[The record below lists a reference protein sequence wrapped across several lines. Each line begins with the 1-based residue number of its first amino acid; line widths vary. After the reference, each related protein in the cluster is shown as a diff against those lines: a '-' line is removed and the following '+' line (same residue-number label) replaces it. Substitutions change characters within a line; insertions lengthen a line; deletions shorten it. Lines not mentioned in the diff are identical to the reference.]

1 MAQLSARMASG
12 LYRLVLRGLPT
23 GLFGRLLLLLMLTMV
38 VSRVLAATLVS
49 GLSPWP
55 PLTAWGEPG
64 AALAASPLTGL
75 VHLGWLLDAVA
86 LVLAAWLGARWTRLP
101 LRRLNVAAKA
111 VGSCLRRAPL
121 LEEGALEC
129 REATRMFNQM
139 QARIRQQML
148 QRDQFVAAVS
158 HDLRTPLNRLARRA
172 QALSDPLQRQRF
184 DKDIGEM
191 HEMIRTTLDTLRGL
205 AEPEPMVQLDVA
217 ALLCS
222 LAEDARDSA
231 QDVQLVGELAC
242 APVLA
247 QASALRRCVSN
258 LLGNALR
265 YGQYARISL
274 QDKGG
279 KLQISVRD
287 NGPGIPETAFNKVL
301 TPFYQLESPQPCHS
315 GGVGL
320 GLATASDIARR
331 HGGALTLANH
341 PEGGLVATLSLPR
354 HVGRVPKADA
364 VNRFGS
370 IGHPPAD

>member
-12 LYRLVLRGLPT
+12 LYRLVLRGLPS

-49 GLSPWP
+49 GLP

-64 AALAASPLTGL
+64 AALAASPQTGL

-86 LVLAAWLGARWTRLP
+86 LVMAAWLGARWTRVP
-101 LRRLNVAAKA
+101 LRKLNVAAKA
-111 VGSCLRRAPL
+111 IGGCMRRAPL

-172 QALSDPLQRQRF
+172 QALSDPQQRQRF

-205 AEPEPMVQLDVA
+205 AEPEPMVQIDVA
-217 ALLCS
+217 TLLRS

-258 LLGNALR
+258 LIGNALR

-274 QDKGG
+274 LDKGDQ
-279 KLQISVRD
+279 LQISVHD
-287 NGPGIPETAFNKVL
+287 NGPGIPEAAFNKVL
-301 TPFYQLESPQPCHS
+301 TPFYQLASTQPCHR

-354 HVGRVPKADA
+354 QLDRVSKADA
-364 VNRFGS
+364 VTRFGS